1 MGEKKKISPKL
12 IWAIISFLL
21 AILTIRVVLRQSR
34 DISISDLV
42 SAIGSSNKLF
52 FILGV
57 IAAALYVWFEGVAIC
72 SILKKSRYMRSP
84 VKGLLYSTSDIYFSA
99 ITPSATGGQPA
110 SAFFMIRDGIP
121 TGITTSTLVI
131 ALFYVL
137 AALIRLAYFN
147 ATSEIRSEEASKT
160 GITYYIGV
168 PVTASALVFPLVMII
183 HFFSNWDLTIFY
195 FLMML
200 IMAMAFVINIKVR
213 KPGKLGLAF
222 IILLGLI
229 EFIMCIVAFGYYTE

>member
-1 MGEKKKISPKL
+1 MIGVYDYTV
-12 IWAIISFLL
+12 
-21 AILTIRVVLRQSR
+21 ILTYLSLISGVLGIIIAVTGVGHPEIGIFFLMLSGILDAFDGRVARTKKDRTETEKNFGVQIDSLADLICFGVLPVSIGLAQLR
-34 DISISDLV
+34 ISGIFTEIV
-42 SAIGSSNKLF
+42 RRREYEGSFAMLI
-52 FILGV
+52 IL
-57 IAAALYVWFEGVAIC
+57 
-72 SILKKSRYMRSP
+72 
-84 VKGLLYSTSDIYFSA
+84 
-99 ITPSATGGQPA
+99 
-110 SAFFMIRDGIP
+110 
-121 TGITTSTLVI
+121 LVI

-183 HFFSNWDLTIFY
+183 HFFSDWDLTIFY
-195 FLMML
+195 FMMML

-213 KPGKLGLAF
+213 KPGNLGLAI

>member
-1 MGEKKKISPKL
+1 MIGVYDYTV
-12 IWAIISFLL
+12 
-21 AILTIRVVLRQSR
+21 ILTYLSLISGVLGIIIAVTGVGHPEIGIFFLMLSGILDAFDGRVARTKKDRTETEKNFGVQIDSLADLICFGVLPVSIGLAQLR
-34 DISISDLV
+34 ISGIFTEIV
-42 SAIGSSNKLF
+42 RRREYEGSFAMLI
-52 FILGV
+52 IL
-57 IAAALYVWFEGVAIC
+57 
-72 SILKKSRYMRSP
+72 
-84 VKGLLYSTSDIYFSA
+84 
-99 ITPSATGGQPA
+99 
-110 SAFFMIRDGIP
+110 
-121 TGITTSTLVI
+121 LVI

-168 PVTASALVFPLVMII
+168 PVTASAIVFPLVMII
-183 HFFSNWDLTIFY
+183 HFFSDWDLTIFY
-195 FLMML
+195 FMMML

-213 KPGKLGLAF
+213 KPGNLGLAI

>member
-1 MGEKKKISPKL
+1 MIGVYDYTV
-12 IWAIISFLL
+12 
-21 AILTIRVVLRQSR
+21 ILTYLSLISGVLGIIIAVTGVGHPEIGIFFLMLSGILDAFDGRVARTKKNRTETEKNFGVQIDSLADLICFGVLPVSIGLAQLR
-34 DISISDLV
+34 ISGIFTEIV
-42 SAIGSSNKLF
+42 RRREYEGSFAMLI
-52 FILGV
+52 IL
-57 IAAALYVWFEGVAIC
+57 
-72 SILKKSRYMRSP
+72 
-84 VKGLLYSTSDIYFSA
+84 
-99 ITPSATGGQPA
+99 
-110 SAFFMIRDGIP
+110 
-121 TGITTSTLVI
+121 LVI

-183 HFFSNWDLTIFY
+183 HFFSDWDLTIFY
-195 FLMML
+195 FMMML

-213 KPGKLGLAF
+213 KPGNLGFAI

>member
-1 MGEKKKISPKL
+1 MIGVYDYTV
-12 IWAIISFLL
+12 
-21 AILTIRVVLRQSR
+21 ILTYLSLISGVLGIIIAVTGVGHPEIGIFFLMLSGILDAFDGRVARTKKNRTETEKNFGVQIDSLADLICFGVLPVSIGLAQLR
-34 DISISDLV
+34 ISGIFTEIV
-42 SAIGSSNKLF
+42 RRREYEGSFAMLI
-52 FILGV
+52 IL
-57 IAAALYVWFEGVAIC
+57 
-72 SILKKSRYMRSP
+72 
-84 VKGLLYSTSDIYFSA
+84 
-99 ITPSATGGQPA
+99 
-110 SAFFMIRDGIP
+110 
-121 TGITTSTLVI
+121 LVI

-183 HFFSNWDLTIFY
+183 HFFSDWDLTIFY
-195 FLMML
+195 FMMML
-200 IMAMAFVINIKVR
+200 IMGMAFVINIKVR
-213 KPGKLGLAF
+213 KPGNLGFAI

>member
-1 MGEKKKISPKL
+1 MIGVYDYTV
-12 IWAIISFLL
+12 
-21 AILTIRVVLRQSR
+21 ILTYLSLISGVLGIIIAVTGVGHPEIGIFFLMLSGILDAFDGRVARTTKDRTETEKNFGVQIDSLADLICFGVLPVSIGLAQLR
-34 DISISDLV
+34 ISGIFTEIV
-42 SAIGSSNKLF
+42 RRREYEGSFAMLI
-52 FILGV
+52 IL
-57 IAAALYVWFEGVAIC
+57 
-72 SILKKSRYMRSP
+72 
-84 VKGLLYSTSDIYFSA
+84 
-99 ITPSATGGQPA
+99 
-110 SAFFMIRDGIP
+110 
-121 TGITTSTLVI
+121 LVI

-213 KPGKLGLAF
+213 KPGNLGLAI

>member
-1 MGEKKKISPKL
+1 MIGVYDYTV
-12 IWAIISFLL
+12 
-21 AILTIRVVLRQSR
+21 ILTYLSLISGVLGIIIAVTGVGHPEIGIFFLMLSGILDAFDGRVARTKKDRTETEKNFGVQIDSLADLICFGVLPVSIGLAQLR
-34 DISISDLV
+34 ISGIFTEIV
-42 SAIGSSNKLF
+42 RRREYEGSFAMLI
-52 FILGV
+52 IL
-57 IAAALYVWFEGVAIC
+57 
-72 SILKKSRYMRSP
+72 
-84 VKGLLYSTSDIYFSA
+84 
-99 ITPSATGGQPA
+99 
-110 SAFFMIRDGIP
+110 
-121 TGITTSTLVI
+121 LVI

-183 HFFSNWDLTIFY
+183 HFFSDWDLTIFY
-195 FLMML
+195 FMMML

-213 KPGKLGLAF
+213 KPGKLGLAI

>member
-1 MGEKKKISPKL
+1 MIGVYDYTV
-12 IWAIISFLL
+12 
-21 AILTIRVVLRQSR
+21 ILTYLSLISGVLGIIIAVTGVGHPEIGIFFLMLSGILDAFDGRVARTKKDRTETEKNFGVQIDSLADLICFGVLPVSIGLAQLR
-34 DISISDLV
+34 ISGIFTEIV
-42 SAIGSSNKLF
+42 RRREYEGSFAMLI
-52 FILGV
+52 IL
-57 IAAALYVWFEGVAIC
+57 
-72 SILKKSRYMRSP
+72 
-84 VKGLLYSTSDIYFSA
+84 
-99 ITPSATGGQPA
+99 
-110 SAFFMIRDGIP
+110 
-121 TGITTSTLVI
+121 LVI

-183 HFFSNWDLTIFY
+183 HFFSDWDLTIFY
-195 FLMML
+195 FMMML

-213 KPGKLGLAF
+213 KPGNLGFAI

>member
-1 MGEKKKISPKL
+1 MIGVYDYTV
-12 IWAIISFLL
+12 
-21 AILTIRVVLRQSR
+21 ILTYLSLISGVLGIIIAVTGVGHPEIGIFFLMLSGILDAFDGRVARTKKDRTETEKNFGVQIDSLADLICFGVLPVSIGLAQLR
-34 DISISDLV
+34 ISGIFTEIV
-42 SAIGSSNKLF
+42 RRREYEGSFAMLI
-52 FILGV
+52 IL
-57 IAAALYVWFEGVAIC
+57 
-72 SILKKSRYMRSP
+72 
-84 VKGLLYSTSDIYFSA
+84 
-99 ITPSATGGQPA
+99 
-110 SAFFMIRDGIP
+110 
-121 TGITTSTLVI
+121 LVI

>member
-1 MGEKKKISPKL
+1 MIGVYDYTV
-12 IWAIISFLL
+12 
-21 AILTIRVVLRQSR
+21 ILTYLSLISGVLGIIIAVTGVGHPEIGIFFLMLSGILDAFDGRVARTKKDRTEIEKNFGVQIDSLADLICFGVLPVSIGLAQLR
-34 DISISDLV
+34 ISGIFTEIV
-42 SAIGSSNKLF
+42 RRREYEGSFAMLI
-52 FILGV
+52 IL
-57 IAAALYVWFEGVAIC
+57 
-72 SILKKSRYMRSP
+72 
-84 VKGLLYSTSDIYFSA
+84 
-99 ITPSATGGQPA
+99 
-110 SAFFMIRDGIP
+110 
-121 TGITTSTLVI
+121 LVI

-183 HFFSNWDLTIFY
+183 HFFSDWDLTIFY

-213 KPGKLGLAF
+213 KPGKLGHAI

>member
-1 MGEKKKISPKL
+1 MIGVYDYTV
-12 IWAIISFLL
+12 
-21 AILTIRVVLRQSR
+21 ILTYLSLISGVLGIIIAVTGVGHPEIGIFFLMLSGILDAFDGRVARTKKDRTETEKNFGVQIDSLADLICFGVLPVSIGLAQLRISGIFT
-34 DISISDLV
+34 DIV
-42 SAIGSSNKLF
+42 RRREYEGSFAMLI
-52 FILGV
+52 IL
-57 IAAALYVWFEGVAIC
+57 
-72 SILKKSRYMRSP
+72 
-84 VKGLLYSTSDIYFSA
+84 
-99 ITPSATGGQPA
+99 
-110 SAFFMIRDGIP
+110 
-121 TGITTSTLVI
+121 LVI

-183 HFFSNWDLTIFY
+183 HFFSDWDLTIFY
-195 FLMML
+195 FMMML

-213 KPGKLGLAF
+213 KPGKLGLAI